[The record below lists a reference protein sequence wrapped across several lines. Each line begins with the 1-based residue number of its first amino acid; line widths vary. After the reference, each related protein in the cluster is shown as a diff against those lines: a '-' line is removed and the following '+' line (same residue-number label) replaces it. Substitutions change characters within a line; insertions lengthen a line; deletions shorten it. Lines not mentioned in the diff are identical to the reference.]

1 MKPILV
7 LQHAHY
13 DWPAYFTDCLINWEI
28 PFELINVAAGD
39 TLPLTITDY
48 SGFGVMGGGMSAN
61 DDVGHPH
68 LIQTM
73 ALIEEAVEH
82 RIPVI
87 GHCLGGQLL
96 ARALGGI
103 VIPAPYHEIGWHTIN
118 PLHTAAAYEWFGS
131 LAPVT
136 LFEWHN
142 ETYLPPPNAQLLAG
156 SLYCLNQAFSV
167 DGIHLGMQF
176 HVEAIPEKIDHWLD
190 TARDDLAL
198 ANDSNIHSEERIR
211 RENWMYAESS
221 QAIARQLYTRWLAN
235 VDQSK

>member
-1 MKPILV
+1 MIYPHHETSLTMKPILV

-87 GHCLGGQLL
+87 GHCLGG
-96 ARALGGI
+96 AALG
-103 VIPAPYHEIGWHTIN
+103 ACIGRHRDSS
-118 PLHTAAAYEWFGS
+118 PL
-131 LAPVT
+131 P
-136 LFEWHN
+136 
-142 ETYLPPPNAQLLAG
+142 
-156 SLYCLNQAFSV
+156 
-167 DGIHLGMQF
+167 
-176 HVEAIPEKIDHWLD
+176 
-190 TARDDLAL
+190 
-198 ANDSNIHSEERIR
+198 
-211 RENWMYAESS
+211 
-221 QAIARQLYTRWLAN
+221 
-235 VDQSK
+235 